1 MLKLIQT
8 RLLAC
13 DYAARC
19 SRVGCRQYRATTIIR
34 HVDSQGAARC
44 ASSNKELRRGRKAGA
59 CGRGLL
65 KRSTL
70 HPPLP
75 SLSLTMTATGAPRV
89 ATAPVRLRRA
99 FGRARFAAQ
108 AARDLTRPSGHS
120 FEVCA
125 RPAAPPW

>member
-13 DYAARC
+13 GYSALVRT
-19 SRVGCRQYRATTIIR
+19 GCRQYRATTIIR
-34 HVDSQGAARC
+34 YVDSQGAARC
-44 ASSNKELRRGRKAGA
+44 ASSNKELRRGRKTGA

-99 FGRARFAAQ
+99 FGRVRFAAQ
-108 AARDLTRPSGHS
+108 AARDFTRPSGHS
-120 FEVCA
+120 FERLRSA
-125 RPAAPPW
+125 SSTTW